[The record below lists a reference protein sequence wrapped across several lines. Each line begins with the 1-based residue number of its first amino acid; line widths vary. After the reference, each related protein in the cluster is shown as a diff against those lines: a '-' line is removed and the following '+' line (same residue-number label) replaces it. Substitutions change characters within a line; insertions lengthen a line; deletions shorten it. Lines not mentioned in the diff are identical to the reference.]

1 MNIKDIKNYIINE
14 QILEK
19 DLIEIKMIID
29 KKTQK
34 NLKDEKIEKSFKP
47 SYDKC
52 PTCGKIK

>member
-19 DLIEIKMIID
+19 DLIEIKMIVD
-29 KKTQK
+29 KRIQK
-34 NLKDEKIEKSFKP
+34 NLNDNKIEKSFKP

-52 PTCGKIK
+52 PVCGK